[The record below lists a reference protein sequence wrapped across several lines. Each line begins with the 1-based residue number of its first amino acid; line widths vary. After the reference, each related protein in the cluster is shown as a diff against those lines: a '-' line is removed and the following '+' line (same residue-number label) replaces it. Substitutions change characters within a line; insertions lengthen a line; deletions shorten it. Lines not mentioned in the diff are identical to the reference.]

1 MLRLNIRARQKLLLD
16 FLQKLKRL
24 KQLTDYTLADTHLI
38 HDEHFKGGQKVGIVF
53 NDHPEAEGRR
63 QQDV

>member
-1 MLRLNIRARQKLLLD
+1 MLD